1 MLFNDGKKK
10 KIGGATYTD
19 RYGLNKSPLTASLG
33 S

>member
-1 MLFNDGKKK
+1 MTEKK